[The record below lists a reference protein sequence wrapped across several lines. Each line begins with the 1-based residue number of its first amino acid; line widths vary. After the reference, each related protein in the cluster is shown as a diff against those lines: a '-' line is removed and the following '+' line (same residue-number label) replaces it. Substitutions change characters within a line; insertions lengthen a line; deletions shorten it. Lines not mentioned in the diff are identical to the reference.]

1 MNSKTKKIINGLG
14 WVILFTGCVVFASLY
29 MHNLYDKHKI
39 DTYRDALTASLEAT
53 PTPIPVAEDNFST
66 PYCKCHADFQTRPFE
81 GENISLVQSYIRFYF
96 EMDTDNNIRKVNVEN
111 YDAINLPICTNII
124 LTTYN
129 CGAFSV
135 YPDPLGIPP
144 DVYDDWYSDLPNIDF
159 D

>member
-1 MNSKTKKIINGLG
+1 MKNRIIASSLVIFLTGVVLFAGSYMYVCLNSGHKLNEFAY
-14 WVILFTGCVVFASLY
+14 ILTTSL
-29 MHNLYDKHKI
+29 K
-39 DTYRDALTASLEAT
+39 AT

-81 GENISLVQSYIRFYF
+81 GENISLVQSYIRYYF
-96 EMDTDNNIRKVNVEN
+96 EMDTDNNIRQVNVED
-111 YDAINLPICTNII
+111 YDAINLPICANII

-135 YPDPLGIPP
+135 YPDPWGIPP
-144 DVYDDWYSDLPNIDF
+144 DVYDDWYGLPNIDF